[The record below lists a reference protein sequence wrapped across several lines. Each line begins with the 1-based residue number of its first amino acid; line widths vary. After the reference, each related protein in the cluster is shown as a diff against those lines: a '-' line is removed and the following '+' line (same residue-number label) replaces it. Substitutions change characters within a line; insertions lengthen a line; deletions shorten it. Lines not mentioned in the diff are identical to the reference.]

1 MKSTHTQH
9 SCGDGKENNLVQQ
22 YRFVDHRNHVQRRLW
37 ASIVLRSDGLVLR
50 SGALHSVAQWRTS
63 EIQLYCMWRTG
74 TTQWANNVSYACL
87 PLPKNLYY
95 NSVSIKVGLGRTID
109 DDTTQIITTVESH
122 SVQWYKISLVSSAKK
137 IRIFFGGSPYCDSVS
152 VDLLNV
158 QYVFYHVFNSA
169 LCPLFFQNLV
179 YTWRRTFFWQFLAE
193 K

>member
-1 MKSTHTQH
+1 MAH
-9 SCGDGKENNLVQQ
+9 
-22 YRFVDHRNHVQRRLW
+22 Y
-37 ASIVLRSDGLVLR
+37 IVLR
-50 SGALHSVAQWRTS
+50 SGAPLRFNYTVCGAQA
-63 EIQLYCMWRTG
+63 QLNEPTM
-74 TTQWANNVSYACL
+74 CL
-87 PLPKNLYY
+87 MPAYLCPKIYITIRFLC
-95 NSVSIKVGLGRTID
+95 IKVGLGRTFD

-152 VDLLNV
+152 VDLLNF